1 MNDFIKQAY
10 DSGKLQAV
18 MDFIAPRE
26 LSPEAV
32 GFLAAFPGTNLTP
45 VINNVIASPPGRGLS
60 RAAHLLGGEVGGLA
74 LGAALG
80 GGAGYGLGRLIDMA
94 RGEDSGLFAD
104 NMGQKLLGGA
114 GLVIGGLGGSGLGA
128 MYGQRRSME
137 GD

>member
-1 MNDFIKQAY
+1 LY
-10 DSGKLQAV
+10 
-18 MDFIAPRE
+18 PRE
-26 LSPEAV
+26 IDPETTRIL
-32 GFLAAFPGTNLTP
+32 GTFPGTQLTAP
-45 VINNVIASPPGRGLS
+45 IHAAFGSPFGRGPS
-60 RAAHLLGGEVGGLA
+60 RFAHILGGEVVGGT

-114 GLVIGGLGGSGLGA
+114 GLIIGGLGGSGLGA
-128 MYGQRRSME
+128 MYGHRRSME